1 MKRELVL
8 NVDGEEITVTAV
20 REGETIH
27 VERDGT
33 AYTVRILA
41 ESVVGMQTASTTP
54 TGSASMSTP
63 ARTSAGGTG
72 AAGQRASR
80 PGPAPSGAPAGSAA
94 GTAPSGPGTI
104 TAPMTGVIDQVPV
117 AVGTEVAEGTVVVV
131 LEAMKMFIDVVAPA
145 GGTVSS
151 VSVHPGDSVKEGQ
164 PLLTIG

>member
-20 REGETIH
+20 REGEAIH
-27 VERDGT
+27 VERDGV

-54 TGSASMSTP
+54 TGSTSMTAP
-63 ARTSAGGTG
+63 ARTSAPGSSGRSTTRPAPASAAPSGGG
-72 AAGQRASR
+72 AAG
-80 PGPAPSGAPAGSAA
+80 
-94 GTAPSGPGTI
+94 GTATGPGTI

-117 AVGTEVAEGTVVVV
+117 AVGSEVAEGAVVVV
-131 LEAMKMFIDVVAPA
+131 LEAMKMFIDVVAPT

-151 VSVHPGDSVKEGQ
+151 VSVHPGDSVKEGE

>member
-20 REGETIH
+20 REGETIR
-27 VERDGT
+27 VEKDGT

-41 ESVVGMQTASTTP
+41 ESVVGMQN
-54 TGSASMSTP
+54 
-63 ARTSAGGTG
+63 
-72 AAGQRASR
+72 
-80 PGPAPSGAPAGSAA
+80 A
-94 GTAPSGPGTI
+94 GTAPTGSVAVTAPAHTSSKGASPSRGNSSPSGAAPATPSSGGGAAAAATGPGTI

-117 AVGTEVAEGTVVVV
+117 SEGTEVAEGTVVVV
-131 LEAMKMFIDVVAPA
+131 LEAMKMFIDVVAPT
-145 GGTVSS
+145 GGTVSA